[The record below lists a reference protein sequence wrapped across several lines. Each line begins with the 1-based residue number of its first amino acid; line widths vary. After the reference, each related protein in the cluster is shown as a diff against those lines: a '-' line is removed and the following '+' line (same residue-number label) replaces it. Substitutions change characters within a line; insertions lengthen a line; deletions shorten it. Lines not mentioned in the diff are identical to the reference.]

1 MPVFLNEEK
10 MREITAPYLQPG
22 EEISIISF
30 ASRKG
35 FWKSL
40 AFIFSLTNTRIIV
53 LQTGWTSHDKVKD
66 VKEIPLDSEFSYA
79 VKGGSTMAV
88 APGEALA
95 KKARMNTLIL
105 VMPDGEKETFT
116 FQDSDKDIPATIAA
130 YFAKMGKPQ
139 ADQS

>member
-10 MREITAPYLQPG
+10 MRKIAAPYLQPG
-22 EEISIISF
+22 EEISIVSF

-40 AFIFSLTNTRIIV
+40 AFIFSLTNKRILV
-53 LQTGWTSHDKVKD
+53 LQTGWTTHDKVKD

-79 VKGGSTMAV
+79 VKGGSTLA
-88 APGEALA
+88 ATPGEALA

-105 VMPDGEKETFT
+105 FLPDGSKETFT
-116 FQDSDKDIPATIAA
+116 FQDSDKDIPATIASILA
-130 YFAKMGKPQ
+130 QAGKTQ
-139 ADQS
+139 ATSA